1 MKILKNS
8 LQKNAVVNKSM
19 YTKDEIRD
27 LLYQGRVFY
36 IDENGIVSQDENNY
50 KDEYELRVSLT
61 VSKEIKVIHH
71 NFLQMYMAV
80 VVQSDDTRIFI
91 EL

>member
-19 YTKDEIRD
+19 YTKEEIKD
-27 LLYQGRVFY
+27 MLYQGRIFF
-36 IDENGIVSQDENNY
+36 ITEDNEISRDENNY
-50 KDEYELRVSLT
+50 KDEYELRVSL
-61 VSKEIKVIHH
+61 VGAKEIKVIHH

-80 VVQSDDTRIFI
+80 VVQPDDTRIFI